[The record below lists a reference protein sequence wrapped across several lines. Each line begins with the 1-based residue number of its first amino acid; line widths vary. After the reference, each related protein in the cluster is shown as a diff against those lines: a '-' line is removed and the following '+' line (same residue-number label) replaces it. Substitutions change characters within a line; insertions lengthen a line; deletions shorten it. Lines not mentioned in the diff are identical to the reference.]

1 MAVVYPVLYLLENSI
16 REVIDRVMISRYGD
30 NWWDSEAPKGL
41 RDTVSGRMADE
52 KKNCWH
58 QRRGDRPIDYLD
70 LNQLTTLMRKVEK
83 LVVPD
88 IIPSLEWF
96 TQLVDE
102 VYKSRCVVCHMNPL
116 DKDNV
121 QAVSLR
127 FTHWQKQINA
137 KKHLI
142 LD

>member
-1 MAVVYPVLYLLENSI
+1 MSLSKFLHVNRFCKEFKGTDPILPPKKISEANEMAVVYPVLYLLENSI

-83 LVVPD
+83 D
-88 IIPSLEWF
+88 WSL
-96 TQLVDE
+96 
-102 VYKSRCVVCHMNPL
+102 
-116 DKDNV
+116 
-121 QAVSLR
+121 
-127 FTHWQKQINA
+127 
-137 KKHLI
+137 
-142 LD
+142 